1 MRGMFNITLNG
12 KQYGVLVSQSKYHNV
27 YRMAN
32 QPVKKETAN
41 LREELEAELWRYP
54 ELALAFVNGESIKL

>member
-1 MRGMFNITLNG
+1 MRGMFNITLDG
-12 KQYGVLVSQSKYHNV
+12 REYGVLVSQSKYHRV
-27 YRMAN
+27 YKMAK

-54 ELALAFVNGESIKL
+54 ELATAFINGESIKL